1 MDDGNALNEQRQRE
15 SNKNSIGG
23 KNQMTAASEQNLILK
38 KVSSHSHF
46 ENPIKNKNS
55 VYQNKDLEK
64 LTFLTPLDLVIN
76 RSQKHLADKIEENF
90 HLISGND

>member
-1 MDDGNALNEQRQRE
+1 
-15 SNKNSIGG
+15 
-23 KNQMTAASEQNLILK
+23 MTAASEQNLILK